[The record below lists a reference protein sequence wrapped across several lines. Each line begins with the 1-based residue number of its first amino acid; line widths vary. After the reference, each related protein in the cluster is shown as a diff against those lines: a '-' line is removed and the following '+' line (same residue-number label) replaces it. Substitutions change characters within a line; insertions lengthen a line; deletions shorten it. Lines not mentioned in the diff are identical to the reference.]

1 LKNFKVGIFGIIGIL
16 VLVVFASGCTSSNT
30 NSSSTN
36 GQSSQSVS
44 TNSAA
49 TWHSIA
55 NFTGTGNKNTP
66 SFKTQGNK
74 FKVKMK
80 ATATSQKYANMNFFV
95 YPEGE
100 TKGFVG
106 YGDFGDFNQTTVSD
120 EFEVT
125 ASPGNYYINVIA
137 ANLKNW
143 NIEVFDYY

>member
-1 LKNFKVGIFGIIGIL
+1 MKKFSLGFLGILGIL
-16 VLVVFASGCTSSNT
+16 VLVVLASGCTSSNT
-30 NSSSTN
+30 NSSTN

-55 NFTGTGNKNTP
+55 NFTGTGDKNTP
-66 SFKTQGNK
+66 SFQTQGKK

-80 ATATSQKYANMNFFV
+80 ATATNPQYAVMNFFA

-100 TKGFVG
+100 TRSYVG
-106 YGDFGDFNQTTVSD
+106 QGDFGDFNQTTVSD

-125 ASPGNYYINVIA
+125 ASPGNYYLKIIS

-143 NIEVFDYY
+143 NIQVLDYY